1 MIQTA
6 IVKRILSSGQAEVS
20 LMRQMECGLSC
31 KSCEGCPQKP
41 KDELLALAD
50 NAVGAA
56 VGDVVTVKPNRC
68 GTSGAVLLVWLLPCI
83 GLILGYILAGLLGS
97 SEGICI
103 AAAFGGLAVGFVPAV
118 IANRIAAGKN
128 GPEFTIVSLGR

>member
-1 MIQTA
+1 
-6 IVKRILSSGQAEVS
+6 
-20 LMRQMECGLSC
+20 MRQMECGLSC

-41 KDELLALAD
+41 KDELLALAE

-56 VGDVVTVKPNRC
+56 VGDVVTVKPNGC
-68 GTSGAVLLVWLLPCI
+68 GTSGAALLVWLLPCM
-83 GLILGYILAGLLGS
+83 GLIFGYMLAELFGG
-97 SEGICI
+97 SEGICLT
-103 AAAFGGLAVGFVPAV
+103 AAFGGLTVGFVPAV